1 MTLTTI
7 APGVRLLRRHPATDV
22 LIVEGLGDWPTYFVE
37 SIPGGWCV
45 VNGEQATTRI
55 VEQITQCEQG
65 MTPEE
70 NMMNLPDGWR
80 ASPVASDVWCATGD
94 DDGRRAV
101 IVGNRTPYAIIDGP
115 VRNNREEAEAD
126 RLAMVWALDPT
137 RRAETARLKDA
148 LQHVT
153 HALADIA
160 KPGETP
166 ERTIANLLADLDR
179 AVFMFVVK
187 DTDEIHVE
195 RVERDRAEF
204 DRLIKRAESVV
215 FASEPPPKIS
225 NDPAWFEC
233 KFCHFHAHC
242 HGSAAPAATCRT
254 CAHVTPERDGTWTC
268 ERHTIQLSED
278 VQRQGCTEHRVI
290 PILLANW
297 AEQKDVVDGAVVYRN
312 TLTGNTFMNGPRPD
326 GYSSDEL
333 AACEDKRVIGEPDMK
348 AFRDQFSG
356 RVVA

>member
-1 MTLTTI
+1 MAAVPKPMHALAQAIYGLYERREAEQDERPYLGCSVLGEPCARRLWLGFRWI
-7 APGVRLLRRHPATDV
+7 ARER
-22 LIVEGLGDWPTYFVE
+22 F
-37 SIPGGWCV
+37 
-45 VNGEQATTRI
+45 
-55 VEQITQCEQG
+55 
-65 MTPEE
+65 
-70 NMMNLPDGWR
+70 
-80 ASPVASDVWCATGD
+80 
-94 DDGRRAV
+94 DGRMLRLFER
-101 IVGNRTPYAIIDGP
+101 GH
-115 VRNNREEAEAD
+115 REEAWLIEDMRAAGLTVWDRQADGRQFGVQALGGHVRGHMDAVVLGLPEAPKTPH
-126 RLAMVWALDPT
+126 LW
-137 RRAETARLKDA
+137 DA
-148 LQHVT
+148 
-153 HALADIA
+153 
-160 KPGETP
+160 K
-166 ERTIANLLADLDR
+166 TIASKKFAELQRNGFRKQYPKYWAQAQMYMNLADLDR